1 MIDPPLKAVDGV
13 QVQVLVDN
21 VTDNLSTVA
30 KGVTHE
36 WAYLIGRGHL
46 SEIAGEHI
54 CCACHGLSL
63 IITVKSGDVEHT
75 VLFDGGPEA
84 YAVIRNGARLYVDF
98 GRIESIVLSHGH
110 WDHAGGLL
118 AALDLIRKN
127 NGGQEV
133 PFYAHPGMFRKRGLR
148 RPDAMLVPHK
158 EIPDPATL
166 LKNGAGVISTTEPQ
180 LLHDGT
186 FQVSG
191 EIPRVTPYEKGLTG
205 HVRLSEDGT
214 EWEPDPWIM
223 DERFLAV
230 NLRYKGIIVFT
241 ACSHAG
247 VVNVLKHA
255 AEVFDGVPIYAVMGG
270 FHLSGAGMEERIAET
285 VEDMKAFGLTLIV
298 PGHCTGWRAVTA
310 LVNEFGEDIVG
321 PSAVGRLHQF

>member
-1 MIDPPLKAVDGV
+1 MIVSPVKAVDRV
-13 QVQVLVDN
+13 EVQVLVDN
-21 VTDNLSTVA
+21 VTDNLSTLP
-30 KGVTHE
+30 KDITHE

-46 SEIAGEHI
+46 SEISGDHI

-63 IITVKSGDVEHT
+63 IITIKTGDTEHT
-75 VLFDGGPEA
+75 VLFDGGPA
-84 YAVIRNGARLYVDF
+84 GYAVIRNGARLYVDF

-133 PFYAHPGMFRKRGLR
+133 PFYAHPGMFRKRGLQ
-148 RPDAMLVPHK
+148 RPDAKLVPHK
-158 EIPDPATL
+158 EIPDPLTL
-166 LKNGAGVISTTEPQ
+166 IKNGAGVISTAEPQ
-180 LLHDGT
+180 LLHEDT
-186 FQVSG
+186 FHVSG
-191 EIPRVTPYEKGLTG
+191 EIPRVTPYEKGLSG

-230 NLRYKGIIVFT
+230 NLKDKGIIVFT

-255 AEVFDGVPIYAVMGG
+255 TEAFDGVPLYAVMGG

-285 VEDMKAFGLTLIV
+285 VEDMKAFDLTRIV

-310 LVNEFGEDIVG
+310 LVNEFGEGIVV
-321 PSAVGRLHQF
+321 PSAVGRFHVF